1 MVVHGP
7 QKFPLRFRRLQFIA
21 YFGIHCSV
29 QVSDPSGGCAGRGM
43 NSYGILRT
51 PMDPVKFYPLA
62 REQSLSFSGRVY
74 WSESGLHRHL
84 YTLNS
89 IEISVRTRYQR
100 NYVLLT
106 GKGIR

>member
-1 MVVHGP
+1 MKPRG
-7 QKFPLRFRRLQFIA
+7 IA
-21 YFGIHCSV
+21 PAH
-29 QVSDPSGGCAGRGM
+29 
-43 NSYGILRT
+43 
-51 PMDPVKFYPLA
+51 YPLA
-62 REQSLSFSGRVY
+62 REQSLSFSGHVY

-106 GKGIR
+106 VGSYGTRNMESNNGAVEQ